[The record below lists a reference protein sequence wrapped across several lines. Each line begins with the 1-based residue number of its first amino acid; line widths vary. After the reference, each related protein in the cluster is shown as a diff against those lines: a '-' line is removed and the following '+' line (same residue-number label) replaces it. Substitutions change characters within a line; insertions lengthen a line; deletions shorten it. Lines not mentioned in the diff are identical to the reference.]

1 LAHPPVAVLVL
12 VCATALECASPFAD
26 LPRSDAVR
34 LTDFV
39 SIPTPLWHICQL
51 LFWFLSVQLRTD
63 VQRLCADLPRSDA
76 VRLAE
81 FIAFL
86 TPLWHIYQLM
96 FWFLSVQLHS
106 DLQPLIQLCAALI
119 SVWPSEFLNFP
130 TQCRSFGQMLL

>member
-12 VCATALECASPFAD
+12 VRATALGCASPFAD

-51 LFWFLSVQLRTD
+51 L
-63 VQRLCADLPRSDA
+63 
-76 VRLAE
+76 
-81 FIAFL
+81 
-86 TPLWHIYQLM
+86 